1 MILKYIEVVIQLL
14 DKIKKGTSSSKLGK
28 TRPVSK
34 NNKSWSQR
42 ILVTG
47 HLWKKRSVVS
57 AFVLQKNTKEIE
69 CSHTWSIVSQI
80 KHIINNFIMEAA

>member
-57 AFVLQKNTKEIE
+57 AFVLQKKHKGDWVF
-69 CSHTWSIVSQI
+69 SHLIDCFSN
-80 KHIINNFIMEAA
+80 KAHY